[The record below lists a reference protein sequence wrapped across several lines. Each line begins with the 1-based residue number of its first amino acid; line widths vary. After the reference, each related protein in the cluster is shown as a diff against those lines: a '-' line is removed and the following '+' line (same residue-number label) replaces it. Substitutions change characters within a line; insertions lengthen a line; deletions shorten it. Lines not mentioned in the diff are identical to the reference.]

1 MIGGTSASFSLGE
14 KRGETQK
21 EAGVYPSFHRRKGSP
36 PGEGLSRSG
45 RGCGELRIGKP
56 EKSAPGISAGSAAL
70 TEA

>member
-36 PGEGLSRSG
+36 PGEGLSRTG
-45 RGCGELRIGKP
+45 RGCGGLRKARLGFLEDLRP
-56 EKSAPGISAGSAAL
+56 EPRLDVSV
-70 TEA
+70 